1 LYYFLCR
8 KNAVKKLGFV
18 VTREETGKLA
28 RVEIEAGN
36 QVFNLLE
43 LSRSPLKFDERED
56 EGEDVSEVTDLNEIA
71 NAKTIW
77 IVKEKITHKKAM
89 EDKNTRR
96 GMKGSE
102 SGQLTN
108 QEKLL
113 KKLQAMSNDTE
124 QGEGKLNF

>member
-56 EGEDVSEVTDLNEIA
+56 V
-71 NAKTIW
+71 
-77 IVKEKITHKKAM
+77 
-89 EDKNTRR
+89 RR
-96 GMKGSE
+96 RRK
-102 SGQLTN
+102 
-108 QEKLL
+108 
-113 KKLQAMSNDTE
+113 
-124 QGEGKLNF
+124 